1 MPAPSDVSIH
11 IEAEN
16 RSQQAF
22 RQAEQSVESLERQ
35 TRELQN
41 ATRATATALGLSGN
55 AAREASTS
63 FTSLGRQIFQSQ
75 EEAKK
80 FGGVFRSLDG
90 RLRESN
96 GRFVKG
102 REAVRDWTQAA
113 GRATRGTG
121 ILTRSVGSL
130 GGALGALSIATVV
143 HQLGRL
149 GVGSVQAAGQMEQL
163 RRAFG

>member
-1 MPAPSDVSIH
+1 MPQTAETQIVITGEDRSKQAFSQ
-11 IEAEN
+11 AEN
-16 RSQQAF
+16 SL
-22 RQAEQSVESLERQ
+22 ESLERQ
-35 TRELQN
+35 TRELQQ

-75 EEAKK
+75 EQAKK

-102 REAVRDWTQAA
+102 REAVAGLDTGCRRRDPRDWY
-113 GRATRGTG
+113 
-121 ILTRSVGSL
+121 SN
-130 GGALGALSIATVV
+130 
-143 HQLGRL
+143 
-149 GVGSVQAAGQMEQL
+149 
-163 RRAFG
+163 AFGRKFKQRSWRDRNRCGYTAVGKAQR